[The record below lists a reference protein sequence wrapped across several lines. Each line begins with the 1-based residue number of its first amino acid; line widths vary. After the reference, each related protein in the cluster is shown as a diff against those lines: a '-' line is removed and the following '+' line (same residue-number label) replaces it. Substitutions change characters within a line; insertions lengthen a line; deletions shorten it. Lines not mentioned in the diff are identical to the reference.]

1 MSNSLD
7 LQTAFL
13 IARELNDCVSE
24 FDTFGVSVITEQGV
38 TKTLNNLFSFGAVER
53 SVTETERCYALRNL
67 PSPPPKKSEKKEYGI
82 SFFEEGSFEPVYT
95 LFFPEKIVA
104 GHKVGDH
111 YTISTKTTSYL
122 FNIEHPSIKKNIFK
136 TIGLNYDY

>member
-1 MSNSLD
+1 MNNNLD
-7 LQTAFL
+7 LMPTLL

-24 FDTFGVSVITEQGV
+24 FDTFGVSVITERGV
-38 TKTLNNLFSFGAVER
+38 IKTLNNLFSFGAIER

-82 SFFEEGSFEPVYT
+82 GFFEVGSFEPVYT

-104 GHKVGDH
+104 GQKVGDH
-111 YTISTKTTSYL
+111 YTIGTKATSYL
-122 FNIEHPSIKKNIFK
+122 FNIEHPSIKKNVFE